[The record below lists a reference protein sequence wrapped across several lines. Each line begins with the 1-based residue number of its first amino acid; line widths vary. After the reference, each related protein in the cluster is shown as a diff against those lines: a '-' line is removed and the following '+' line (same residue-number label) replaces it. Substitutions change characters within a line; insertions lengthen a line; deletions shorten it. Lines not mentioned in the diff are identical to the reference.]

1 VNLFVHVRFL
11 MLLALLICPIES
23 RCEDSWRDIKRIV
36 AVGDI
41 HGDYDQMFSVLQM
54 SGIIDAKGRWKAGRT
69 HLVQTGDIPDR
80 GPDTARI
87 IRFLKKLEKQA
98 KRKKGFVHLLI
109 GNHEAMNMIGD
120 LRYVHP
126 GEYGV
131 LTSSRSTR
139 LRDEYYK
146 ATIEWMQKTLLP
158 EALPVFDEAYREKW
172 DTRFPLGFV
181 EHRRIWDKHGEF
193 GKWVL
198 DHNSIIKINDVL
210 FVHGGIGP
218 AYADRQ
224 IGELNREIVDTLS
237 LPVVPGSI
245 VENVESPLWYR
256 GLARNNTEAE
266 QAHLDNLLRHFDVNR
281 VVIAHTVT
289 EGAIKPR
296 FDGKVIMID
305 TGMAAHYGSHKASLV
320 IDGGDYSVYHRDTQF
335 DLPFGGDELI
345 GYLENAMA
353 LEPDKRRLEA
363 LVKQLKTGEAP
374 DLEAG
379 FTETINAN

>member
-1 VNLFVHVRFL
+1 

-87 IRFLKKLEKQA
+87 IRFFKKLEKQA

-131 LTSSRSTR
+131 LTSSRSAR

-146 ATIEWMQKTLLP
+146 ASIEWMQKTLLP

-353 LEPDKRRLEA
+353 LEPDKRRL
-363 LVKQLKTGEAP
+363 
-374 DLEAG
+374 
-379 FTETINAN
+379 

>member
-41 HGDYDQMFSVLQM
+41 HGDYDQMFSVLRM

-87 IRFLKKLEKQA
+87 IRFFKKLEKQA

-126 GEYGV
+126 GEYAV

-237 LPVVPGSI
+237 RPVVPDSI

-345 GYLENAMA
+345 GYLEKAMA

-363 LVKQLKTGEAP
+363 LVKQLKTGEAA